1 MNSNYVIVPAR
12 GSSKGVSNKN
22 LKVIGGRE
30 LVVRSIIHAK
40 ELVPKENIILST
52 DSDEIISEV
61 ARFFGIKN
69 FNTEMNSVS
78 KYGPFHLHKRGDDLS
93 DDKALITEVLFS
105 IHEKLSL
112 LGLQVLTFCL
122 LQPTTPFR
130 NDKELREVK
139 KILNGNT
146 DSSISLVSVCS
157 VGDHHPARM
166 YRLLPSGELG
176 ELGGFVADRASRRQY
191 LPRIYIRDGG
201 YYIIGSSLV
210 QAKLQYNVKPMSLVR
225 ENPWSIN
232 IDTEHDLL
240 IAQSVKDF
248 EVASDPNSEPL

>member
-12 GSSKGVSNKN
+12 GGSKGVSNKN
-22 LKVIGGRE
+22 LRVIGGRE
-30 LVVRSIIHAK
+30 LVVRSIIHAI

-52 DSDEIISEV
+52 DSDDIISEV
-61 ARFFGIKN
+61 AKFFGIERV
-69 FNTEMNSVS
+69 NTEVNSIS
-78 KYGPFHLHKRGDDLS
+78 KYGPFYLHKRGDELS

-105 IHEKLSL
+105 IHEKLCL
-112 LGLQVLTFCL
+112 LGLQVLAFCL
-122 LQPTTPFR
+122 LQPTSPFR
-130 NDKELREVK
+130 NNKELQKVK
-139 KILNGNT
+139 KILNENT

-166 YRLLPSGELG
+166 YQLLPSGELG
-176 ELGGFVADRASRRQY
+176 EIGGFEAERASRRQD
-191 LPRIYIRDGG
+191 LSRIYLRDGG

-210 QAKLQYNVKPMSLVR
+210 QAKLQYSVKPISLVR

-232 IDTEHDLL
+232 IDTEYDLL

-248 EVASDPNSEPL
+248 EIASDPNSKSS